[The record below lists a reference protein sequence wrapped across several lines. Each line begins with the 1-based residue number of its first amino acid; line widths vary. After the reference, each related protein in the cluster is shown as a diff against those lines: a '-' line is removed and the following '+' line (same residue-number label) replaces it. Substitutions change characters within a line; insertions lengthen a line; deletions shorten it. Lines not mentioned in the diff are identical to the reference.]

1 MFKKIITIFIVCISL
16 LSLTSCKKGSKKVE
30 DFPEFVSNLESYKV
44 TGKLYSVFPT
54 GTKESLIT
62 VYFQKPEMYRV
73 EIDNETNGDKQ
84 IILKN
89 GKDVFVLLPSVNKS
103 FKLKSG
109 WPINSSYSYLLQSI
123 SKDYVNDDDKLI
135 KEEEDVTKVEMK
147 IKLFENA
154 AASKEVVTFSN
165 ETGLPTEV
173 SIFDDTNNLMSRFVF
188 LNIEQNPKLDSTLF
202 KKQDTLTSSMEI
214 FNSIE
219 YNREKTYPTFYPV
232 DTKLEHEK
240 TYSNELNERTYI
252 MTFGGSQNYTI
263 IEQEVLKSETNKT
276 AYVDGDIYILGD
288 AVSIIGTSSLTFF
301 QSGMEYTL
309 ASTEVNM
316 YDLIKMAYSLIV
328 YDEK

>member
-16 LSLTSCKKGSKKVE
+16 LSLTSCKKGSKKVD

>member
-16 LSLTSCKKGSKKVE
+16 LSLTSCNKGSKKVD
-30 DFPEFVSNLESYKV
+30 DFPEFVNNLESYKV

-84 IILKN
+84 IILKS
-89 GKDVFVLLPSVNKS
+89 GSDVFVLLPSVNKS

-147 IKLFENA
+147 VKLFENA

-202 KKQDTLTSSMEI
+202 KKQDTLTSSTEI

-263 IEQEVLKSETNKT
+263 IEQEVLKSETKKT

-301 QSGMEYTL
+301 QSGMEYTV

>member
-1 MFKKIITIFIVCISL
+1 MFKKIITIFIVCFSL
-16 LSLTSCKKGSKKVE
+16 LSLTSCKKGSKKVD

-89 GKDVFVLLPSVNKS
+89 GSDVFVLLPSVNKS

-123 SKDYVNDDDKLI
+123 SKDYVNDDEKLI

>member
-1 MFKKIITIFIVCISL
+1 MRNIMLKIEYDGKDFNGWQKQPTKLNIQGEIERAIKDITGEEVDLIASGRTDAGVHSLGQVANFKTN
-16 LSLTSCKKGSKKVE
+16 
-30 DFPEFVSNLESYKV
+30 SNLPIEKFAIAINS
-44 TGKLYSVFPT
+44 
-54 GTKESLIT
+54 
-62 VYFQKPEMYRV
+62 
-73 EIDNETNGDKQ
+73 
-84 IILKN
+84 
-89 GKDVFVLLPSVNKS
+89 
-103 FKLKSG
+103 KLKK
-109 WPINSSYSYLLQSI
+109 SI
-123 SKDYVNDDDKLI
+123 VI

-165 ETGLPTEV
+165 ESGLPTEV

-309 ASTEVNM
+309 ASTEVNI